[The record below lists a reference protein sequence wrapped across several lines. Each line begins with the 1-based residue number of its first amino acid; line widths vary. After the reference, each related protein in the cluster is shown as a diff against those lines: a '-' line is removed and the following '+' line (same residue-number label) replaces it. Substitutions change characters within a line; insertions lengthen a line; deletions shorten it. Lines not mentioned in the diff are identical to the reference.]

1 MSTSATTDLQVDGMT
16 CGSCAARVEQALR
29 NTPGVEAAAVN
40 FATHRARIVGEAAVD
55 DLCAA
60 VEDAGYRA
68 HPHGDHDHGA
78 LGDEAAEAKGWLRR
92 VLIAVP
98 LTVVVVVVSLV
109 AMDETWARVTAFVLT
124 VPVQFGVGWPF
135 LANAAARARH
145 GAAGMDTLIALGTL
159 AAFSAST
166 VALFTGDDLYF
177 DVAAVVITFL
187 VVGRWQEARARYR
200 ASSALRALAELGA
213 REATVV
219 VDGEE
224 RRIPAD
230 RVEVGDLVRV
240 RPGEKVPVDA
250 LVVEGSS
257 AVDESMLTGESVPVD
272 KAPGDA
278 VTGATVNQ
286 HGVLTLRATAVGAD
300 TALAQLVRLV
310 EEAQAGKA
318 PVQRLADRVAGAFV
332 PFVIVLALVT
342 FVGWWLLAD
351 DPAGGLQAAVAVLI
365 IACPCALGLAT
376 PTAILVGTGRA
387 ASLGILVKGPEALE
401 RSREVDTVVFD
412 KTGTLTEGTMALTDV
427 VAGAGEDE
435 QDLLERVAAVEAG
448 SEHPVGRAL
457 VDGATERGLVP
468 PPAEGFRALPG
479 LGARAVVGGTEV
491 LVGRR
496 ALLDQEG
503 VTIPDDVASAVD
515 DLEAQGR
522 TVVLA
527 AWDGEARGLL
537 GVADTVAPGAAE
549 AVAAVRAL
557 GADLLL
563 LTGDNARTAA
573 AVAAE
578 VGIDEVRAEVLPA
591 DKAAEVARLQ
601 GEGRTV
607 AMVGDGVNDAPAL
620 VQADLGIAIGSG
632 ADVAQESADLT
643 LLRSDVGAVATA
655 LRLARRTYRTIL
667 QNLGW
672 AFLYNVAALPLA
684 AFGVL
689 NPVVA
694 GAAMAF
700 SSVSVVLN
708 SLRLRG
714 FRG

>member
-1 MSTSATTDLQVDGMT
+1 
-16 CGSCAARVEQALR
+16 
-29 NTPGVEAAAVN
+29 
-40 FATHRARIVGEAAVD
+40 
-55 DLCAA
+55 
-60 VEDAGYRA
+60 
-68 HPHGDHDHGA
+68 
-78 LGDEAAEAKGWLRR
+78 
-92 VLIAVP
+92 
-98 LTVVVVVVSLV
+98 
-109 AMDETWARVTAFVLT
+109 
-124 VPVQFGVGWPF
+124 
-135 LANAAARARH
+135 
-145 GAAGMDTLIALGTL
+145 
-159 AAFSAST
+159 
-166 VALFTGDDLYF
+166 
-177 DVAAVVITFL
+177 
-187 VVGRWQEARARYR
+187 
-200 ASSALRALAELGA
+200 
-213 REATVV
+213 
-219 VDGEE
+219 
-224 RRIPAD
+224 
-230 RVEVGDLVRV
+230 
-240 RPGEKVPVDA
+240 
-250 LVVEGSS
+250 
-257 AVDESMLTGESVPVD
+257 
-272 KAPGDA
+272 
-278 VTGATVNQ
+278 
-286 HGVLTLRATAVGAD
+286 
-300 TALAQLVRLV
+300 
-310 EEAQAGKA
+310 
-318 PVQRLADRVAGAFV
+318 
-332 PFVIVLALVT
+332 
-342 FVGWWLLAD
+342 VGWWLLAD
-351 DPAGGLQAAVAVLI
+351 DPAGGLEAAVAVLI

-496 ALLDQEG
+496 ALLEQEG

-522 TVVLA
+522 TVVLG
-527 AWDGEARGLL
+527 AWNGEARGLF

-557 GADLLL
+557 GADVLL

>member
-435 QDLLERVAAVEAG
+435 RELLERVAAVEAG

-457 VDGATERGLVP
+457 ADGATERGLVP

-632 ADVAQESADLT
+632 TDVAQESADLT